1 MYSHRLD
8 PTISS
13 PTTMV
18 HSHYHFPTP
27 QSLNA
32 TFASPVHAYQPSHPI
47 EPTPLSD
54 APHSPDRMNAPGA
67 PPPRNLSA
75 LCSGTQNL
83 WGTIS
88 HRHRCHH
95 CHYRPQPPCNLSGLR
110 TGTRNL
116 WGSIGCRC
124 RHFNPVWKTVCSR
137 PAQDPNLYWGPL
149 KRCFPLPPC
158 GLPPQLHQPAQ
169 PRPPPHIFQV
179 AWHPHS
185 ILPIKSKNSKKFRK
199 KSKKIY
205 TISLSHL
212 RQCNTTRTSY

>member
-1 MYSHRLD
+1 MSTNHLIKPTLLSNPSLSPALHPSQAPPPAILARTTFPTPNHRLSPPNLGPQTRMYGHHLD

-32 TFASPVHAYQPSHPI
+32 TFVSPVHTYQPNHLI

-54 APHSPDRMNAPGA
+54 TPHSPDRMNAPGA

-110 TGTRNL
+110 TGT
-116 WGSIGCRC
+116 
-124 RHFNPVWKTVCSR
+124 
-137 PAQDPNLYWGPL
+137 
-149 KRCFPLPPC
+149 
-158 GLPPQLHQPAQ
+158 
-169 PRPPPHIFQV
+169 
-179 AWHPHS
+179 
-185 ILPIKSKNSKKFRK
+185 
-199 KSKKIY
+199 
-205 TISLSHL
+205 
-212 RQCNTTRTSY
+212 